1 MIYTVNIQD
10 IEIALEALGGEAKA
24 KDIQNQILLANC
36 DNEIP
41 RNYKNE
47 RSFRQTIQR
56 KIEDYCPDAEGFDS
70 TKRDEKFLRISHGVY
85 RFISKTNLKEFPA
98 IEEVTATEAIF
109 EGAIRT
115 VSVNAYERNQEA
127 RKKCIQC
134 YGWKCVVCGFDFENT
149 YGELGKAFIHV
160 HHIKPLSEIK
170 TEYVVDPINDLRPL
184 CANCH
189 AMIHRVTPALSISEL
204 KEVLAGAK

>member
-10 IEIALEALGGEAKA
+10 IEVALETLGGEARA
-24 KDIQNQILLANC
+24 KDIQDQILLANC
-36 DNEIP
+36 DNNVP
-41 RNYKNE
+41 KNYKSE

-85 RFISKTNLKEFPA
+85 RFVSKANFKEFPA
-98 IEEVTATEAIF
+98 IEEIVATEAIF

-115 VSVNAYERNQEA
+115 VSVNVYERNPEA
-127 RKKCIQC
+127 RKKCISF
-134 YGWKCVVCGFDFENT
+134 YGWKCMACGFDFEKT

-160 HHIKPLSEIK
+160 HHIKPLSEIQA
-170 TEYVVDPINDLRPL
+170 EYVIDPINDLRPL

-189 AMIHRVTPALSISEL
+189 AMVHRVKPALSISQL
-204 KEVLAGAK
+204 KDALVGAK